1 MALKPTTSTESLS
14 CFHECEVLLSE
25 VLSSAYRP
33 KAMDLEPLTT
43 SVTLPNFAANACTSP
58 VMANAPELGTY
69 TRYVVG
75 LPMHSPAGNQHM
87 CVIMRMGPYVLPSVL
102 THCADTAPVVALN
115 THIALSKSR
124 GVPVAAE
131 NAFDPPWGVAPR
143 SAASKS
149 VLTLRLTTCRE
160 GGRTLGGTDDVCVVV
175 RPGAEVVRGA
185 CESDDRAEVGVRRQ
199 SVLSHAMS

>member
-14 CFHECEVLLSE
+14 CFHECEVLFSE

-33 KAMDLEPLTT
+33 KAIVLEPLTT

-75 LPMHSPAGNQHM
+75 LPMHSPAVNQQM

-115 THIALSKSR
+115 THTALSKSR
-124 GVPVAAE
+124 GMPVAAGQL
-131 NAFDPPWGVAPR
+131 GVAR
-143 SAASKS
+143 HQRHAK
-149 VLTLRLTTCRE
+149 L
-160 GGRTLGGTDDVCVVV
+160 LGQ
-175 RPGAEVVRGA
+175 R
-185 CESDDRAEVGVRRQ
+185 EVGGVIGTQAVPEFPDAADQGAVRDRK
-199 SVLSHAMS
+199 STRLNSSHSGESRMPSSA